1 MINKRIA
8 TIMAMVVSTTVAFC
22 FGSNKTAN
30 VPSASPNVIIYKMKA
45 DYSKNVPV
53 TLSEDKSKVVSYPD
67 PKDVYY
73 NGQLAYPTQ
82 LIKGFWLDNRG
93 IGRNSAFIK
102 LTYEEYAKLPTAPT
116 PEELYAMIADK
127 DPFIHIYNL
136 GNRYTYKDAV
146 TEINQIIKK
155 HELDKFKRIK

>member
-1 MINKRIA
+1 VIKQRIA
-8 TIMAMVVSTTVAFC
+8 IIIAMVVSTTVAFC
-22 FGSNKTAN
+22 VNSYRAAYAPTLS
-30 VPSASPNVIIYKMKA
+30 PSVIIYKMKS
-45 DYSKNVPV
+45 DYSKYVPV

-93 IGRNSAFIK
+93 IGPNSAFIR

-116 PEELYAMIADK
+116 PDELYAMIGDK
-127 DPFIHIYNL
+127 DPFTRIYNL

-146 TEINQIIKK
+146 TEINHLIKK